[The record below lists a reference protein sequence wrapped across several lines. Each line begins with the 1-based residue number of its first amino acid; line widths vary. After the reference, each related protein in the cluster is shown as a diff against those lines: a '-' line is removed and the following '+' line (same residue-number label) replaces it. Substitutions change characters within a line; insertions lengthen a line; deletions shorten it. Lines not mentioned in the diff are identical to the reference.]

1 MYELILKESKN
12 IGDIFQNNFIVQNN
26 FVEYKEIHKILKLK
40 KKNHFIEFRFLT
52 YNFSSFCWNT
62 GMKKYFTDISWKR
75 RIDSIQVGMQCC
87 GIDSSDDWHKTYWL
101 QREFL
106 VVDSPDILK

>member
-12 IGDIFQNNFIVQNN
+12 IGDIFQNNFIQNN

-52 YNFSSFCWNT
+52 
-62 GMKKYFTDISWKR
+62 
-75 RIDSIQVGMQCC
+75 
-87 GIDSSDDWHKTYWL
+87 
-101 QREFL
+101 
-106 VVDSPDILK
+106 